1 MSARTRLSSHP
12 LCGISQSEQH
22 RYRARV
28 AEDELTA
35 AQLAVYEERAREDD
49 MQQALDDQVHE
60 NDSLRRGGVELQE
73 RVAALRRDLL
83 HSQVSF
89 VFRGVQVLLWER
101 KR

>member
-1 MSARTRLSSHP
+1 
-12 LCGISQSEQH
+12 
-22 RYRARV
+22 V

-49 MQQALDDQVHE
+49 IQQALDNQVHE
-60 NDSLRRGGVELQE
+60 NDFLRRGGVELQE
-73 RVAALRRDLL
+73 RVAALRHDLL